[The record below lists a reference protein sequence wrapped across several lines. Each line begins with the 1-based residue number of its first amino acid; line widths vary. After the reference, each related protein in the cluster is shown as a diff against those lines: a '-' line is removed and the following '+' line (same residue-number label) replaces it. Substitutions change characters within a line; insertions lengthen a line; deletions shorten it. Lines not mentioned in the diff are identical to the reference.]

1 MVASA
6 GDHLGDPGKKFVL
19 PVVLYHSVQL
29 AYIFEVLAHPI
40 QRFSQ
45 VFRVLFKLLGT
56 FDDLLVQ
63 DLIAVN
69 EIAHIST
76 EHRAAFGHLH
86 RDRTSACDQVGQ
98 IPTVFNV

>member
-1 MVASA
+1 
-6 GDHLGDPGKKFVL
+6 
-19 PVVLYHSVQL
+19 VQL

-69 EIAHIST
+69 EIAHLAT
-76 EHRAAFGHLH
+76 EHRAARIHLNSN
-86 RDRTSACDQVGQ
+86 RTM
-98 IPTVFNV
+98 